1 MIFVGDWAPQGERI
15 LISLEDD
22 LLVVNLEGPFVP
34 GSLKLTEIK
43 HFQDL
48 KCGPL
53 LWNESLPKF
62 DGQIIY
68 SLANNH
74 FSDLGEHFSDLTLQ
88 EILLDKGSFCGY
100 GDNQSE
106 ARKPIYFEY
115 QGERIG
121 HLSISETQFG
131 EATYDSPGTANFGPW
146 VYEKI
151 LEMKNLSDFTVIS
164 IHAGAE
170 DFPWPLPYWQE
181 LYKSFISYGVNLVI
195 AHHPHIPQ
203 GFEHYKN
210 GFIAYGLGNFGVKAE
225 TWENTFGGL
234 WSLGVK
240 VKFSGKKPL
249 ISILYLEQKRK
260 RIGNFSFI
268 IEESKDPHFTEF
280 IEHQN
285 NLLNNPKVLDHI
297 WKHLAKDLWNDYLKN
312 FYLVFFQ
319 KPTFFKYL
327 NRISRRALKSA
338 IKMSSINDNHPGKK
352 LFYHAISCETHRQI
366 ATLAMIEEVCIDSN
380 LCNESKQEILSF
392 RARTSALRK
401 SF

>member
-1 MIFVGDWAPQGERI
+1 MIFVGDWAPQGDKV

-22 LLVVNLEGPFVP
+22 LLVVNLEGPLVL
-34 GSLKLTEIK
+34 GNLNLAEVK
-43 HFQDL
+43 HFQGL
-48 KCGPL
+48 KCGPV
-53 LWNESLPKF
+53 LWNKSLPKF

-74 FSDLGEHFSDLTLQ
+74 FSDLGEYFSELTL
-88 EILLDKGSFCGY
+88 EKILLDKDSFCGY
-100 GDNQSE
+100 GHNQSE

-131 EATYDSPGTANFGPW
+131 EATYNSPGTANFGPW

-151 LEMKNLSDFTVIS
+151 LEMKKLSDFIVIS

-170 DFPWPLPYWQE
+170 DFPWPLPFWQDT
-181 LYKSFISYGVNLVI
+181 YRSFISYGVNLVI

-203 GFEHYKN
+203 GFEHYQN
-210 GFIAYGLGNFGVKAE
+210 GFIAYGLGNFGVKVE

-240 VKFSGKKPL
+240 VEFLDKKPR

-260 RIGNFSFI
+260 LAGNFSSLI
-268 IEESKDPHFTEF
+268 QESKDPHLIEF
-280 IEHQN
+280 IENQN
-285 NLLNNPKVLDHI
+285 KLLNNPKVIHHI
-297 WKHLAKDLWNDYLKN
+297 WKHLSKDLWNDYLKN
-312 FYLVFFQ
+312 FYLTFFQ
-319 KPTFFKYL
+319 KPTFFKSL
-327 NRISRRALKSA
+327 KRISRRALKSA
-338 IKMSSINDNHPGKK
+338 IKKSSINDRHSDKR

-366 ATLAMIEEVCIDSN
+366 ATLAMTDEVCIDSN
-380 LCNESKQEILSF
+380 LCNQSKQEILSF
-392 RARTSALRK
+392 RTRTSAFRK